1 MLPRGWGSQTPSPGW
16 KDHPAGN
23 PNPVSPANLLTK
35 QANSHGSYLHTFAKH
50 RFQQDLGWK
59 ETRQQWFKSY
69 LHLTDC
75 VWKGCRVLLGL
86 QLSRKPRAAAVQRQP
101 PMPAHLQQSS
111 SQSKRISTGKMMP
124 EHPEPVGLL
133 RARRLFSLHAD
144 TYVSAFA
151 SRLQRTGRVTRSRLC
166 PGSSHS
172 VDVLSTSTDALPLL
186 TVTKGGVSSRPLS
199 CDTSLQGTT
208 LPGSILVRPQM
219 LSSGPTLQ
227 SSRFPQEQ
235 RRASPK
241 NSSPA
246 ADTAFEPSS
255 SAQRDDTAP
264 CRARG
269 AESRA
274 HPAFLLTGEEGLAR
288 NIVADPRKKGRS
300 HLGKMNRGGEAP
312 EAWHE
317 R

>member
-1 MLPRGWGSQTPSPGW
+1 M
-16 KDHPAGN
+16 
-23 PNPVSPANLLTK
+23 
-35 QANSHGSYLHTFAKH
+35 
-50 RFQQDLGWK
+50 
-59 ETRQQWFKSY
+59 
-69 LHLTDC
+69 
-75 VWKGCRVLLGL
+75 WKGCRVFLGL

-101 PMPAHLQQSS
+101 PTPARLQQSS
-111 SQSKRISTGKMMP
+111 SQSKRISTGETTP

-144 TYVSAFA
+144 TYVSAFV
-151 SRLQRTGRVTRSRLC
+151 SRLQRTGRITQSRLC

-172 VDVLSTSTDALPLL
+172 ADVLSTSTDALPPL

-241 NSSPA
+241 TPLLLQTLPLS
-246 ADTAFEPSS
+246 
-255 SAQRDDTAP
+255 
-264 CRARG
+264 
-269 AESRA
+269 
-274 HPAFLLTGEEGLAR
+274 HPAQPSATTRPLAGQGERRAEPTLPSCSLERKDWQEILWQTPEG
-288 NIVADPRKKGRS
+288 K
-300 HLGKMNRGGEAP
+300 
-312 EAWHE
+312 E
-317 R
+317 RVTLER